1 MASAAALVRQR
12 ALAHESRVAIM
23 EVLRD
28 GGRPLDVGGIAER
41 VGLHVNTVRSHLALL
56 LEAGLVQR
64 HAEPRNEPG
73 RPRQLYAAAAP
84 DGRDGSEGYRLLA
97 RMLASYIASNV
108 ADAATAAEETGRQW
122 GRHMTEAPAP
132 FAQVSA
138 EEAKVRLVELLDELG
153 FAPRSGAE
161 PGEIELRHCPFREVA
176 EVHPEVACSLHL
188 GLMRGAMRQLDAP
201 LRVDE
206 LLPFISP
213 DRCLTR
219 VAVER

>member
-1 MASAAALVRQR
+1 MPSAAGLIRQR
-12 ALAHESRVAIM
+12 ALAHASRVAIL
-23 EVLRD
+23 EALRD
-28 GGRPLDVGGIAER
+28 AGRPLDAGGLAEL

-64 HAEPRNEPG
+64 HAEPRSEPG

-84 DGRDGSEGYRLLA
+84 EGSDGSDRYRLMA
-97 RMLASYIASNV
+97 RMLASYIASHV
-108 ADAATAAEETGRQW
+108 ADAAAAAEETGRQW

-138 EEAKVRLVELLDELG
+138 EEAKVRLVELLNELG

-176 EVHPEVACSLHL
+176 EEHPEVACSLHL

-206 LLPFISP
+206 LIPFVSP
-213 DRCLTR
+213 DRCLAR
-219 VAVER
+219 VVDGR

>member
-1 MASAAALVRQR
+1 MPSAAGLIRQR
-12 ALAHESRVAIM
+12 ALAHESRVAIL
-23 EVLRD
+23 EALREASGPMD
-28 GGRPLDVGGIAER
+28 AGGIAER

-56 LEAGLVQR
+56 LEAGLVRRQ
-64 HAEPRNEPG
+64 AEPRSEPG

-84 DGRDGSEGYRLLA
+84 DGSDGSDRYRLMA
-97 RMLASYIASNV
+97 RMLASYIASHV
-108 ADAATAAEETGRQW
+108 ADAAAAAEETGRQW

-206 LLPFISP
+206 LIPFVSP

-219 VAVER
+219 VVDGR